1 MMMEMME
8 MMMEMEMMMVMRS
21 KDKDDPPI
29 FFIPEHKRSKD
40 A

>member
-1 MMMEMME
+1 MEVEMEVEMM
-8 MMMEMEMMMVMRS
+8 MEMMMVMRS

-29 FFIPEHKRSKD
+29 FFIPEHKRSID